1 MRTGR
6 WWRLAGIGV
15 FFGLLGSLL
24 ALAFLGIE
32 SALLDVVWPDDIS
45 PEAFSGSPRILV
57 IMAAA
62 GLIVGLIRRFV
73 QKAEEAN
80 VFKALTEGRIDP
92 GTLVGGL
99 SVSMVSLVGGFS
111 LGPEV
116 PTGMISGG
124 TATYVAERQG
134 LDDESRRV
142 GVLSAISGAWGGLFT
157 SPYIMS
163 AIVLEVGRMGR
174 GVNWPVAII
183 QIGAAFIGFAIFFVV
198 GGFAATVNLLDL
210 PVYDFEAWHLV
221 IAILLGAL
229 SAAVA
234 VFFVMSLRFFT
245 ALGKRFS
252 DDVILSSLLA
262 GVALGLLA
270 MALPLTLFL
279 GTEGLVEVTEMGVAL
294 GAGLLIASAL
304 AKVVATT
311 AALGFGFIGGP
322 IFPLMF
328 VGGSIGMAVHV
339 LIPELPAG
347 LTVPAMTAA
356 VPSGVLPIPL
366 ALSILTV
373 VVALT
378 SITDAAPVL
387 AAAVTSFLLV
397 RGAVMN
403 HAH

>member
-1 MRTGR
+1 
-6 WWRLAGIGV
+6 
-15 FFGLLGSLL
+15 
-24 ALAFLGIE
+24 
-32 SALLDVVWPDDIS
+32 
-45 PEAFSGSPRILV
+45 
-57 IMAAA
+57 
-62 GLIVGLIRRFV
+62 
-73 QKAEEAN
+73 
-80 VFKALTEGRIDP
+80 
-92 GTLVGGL
+92 
-99 SVSMVSLVGGFS
+99 
-111 LGPEV
+111 
-116 PTGMISGG
+116 
-124 TATYVAERQG
+124 
-134 LDDESRRV
+134 
-142 GVLSAISGAWGGLFT
+142 
-157 SPYIMS
+157 
-163 AIVLEVGRMGR
+163 
-174 GVNWPVAII
+174 
-183 QIGAAFIGFAIFFVV
+183 
-198 GGFAATVNLLDL
+198 
-210 PVYDFEAWHLV
+210 
-221 IAILLGAL
+221 
-229 SAAVA
+229 
-234 VFFVMSLRFFT
+234 MSLRFFT